1 MPKNKYSADIRRMY
15 RNAYLAGRRAE
26 KQFMWDTICIT
37 LNRRYGWGAERLER
51 LLADSMEVHDE
62 YAEAWNEEC
71 AGSRSH
77 TAVYVKDLMDRVLQQ
92 IFGEKFQPWERR
104 YEE

>member
-26 KQFMWDTICIT
+26 RQFMWDTICIA
-37 LNRRYGWGAERLER
+37 LNHKHGWGAELLEQ
-51 LLADSMEVHDE
+51 LGAESAIIHDE

-71 AGSRSH
+71 AGSIDH
-77 TAVYVKDLMDRVLQQ
+77 TADGVKGLMDRVLQQ